1 MNPDLSYESSITD
14 ESKLVIELFK
24 NCEEGQAL
32 NLKKDLENCF
42 SSPKLDTATRRCI
55 KKATTNRR
63 TYSECVNLLLVCV
76 DVNYRNLNFDN
87 STLFMFACSEGNY
100 FIIEQIS
107 NFDFSQNSFKPDQ
120 KLNLNLKDNN
130 QRSFLHYLLTSQIQE
145 DDAYEII
152 SRFVSDSDY
161 KTRYINQEE
170 NIYYTNSNLNFSAT
184 KKFNFE
190 INVKEVFN
198 NADVLGNTPL
208 SITLSKGWYKLSK
221 YILMIAEERYL
232 NKVDLNN
239 YIHCAV
245 FGKSLNCL
253 NLILKE
259 SSLDD
264 VRQKNKDSFNPSE
277 LAKKL
282 EMYYFSKIIDNFE
295 EHCHNSNYFNIFSD
309 KAIIFPDKIFEK
321 FIQEDYNETLFL
333 LGQLSTLKSIKE
345 QPNLSL
351 EWNVILTKFYL
362 NLEKESSES
371 SRKDSFKISPESIL
385 TKFLDT
391 KDRNYNRK
399 NEKKNFL
406 QIMSDFFN
414 LINVKNTPA
423 NNYNNN
429 DVFDLLM
436 LNKGIYYFKIGDD
449 NQTIRIFWDYYK
461 HYLDY
466 KDCKYYKW
474 IVYVNTTFIIIE
486 IFIKKKFFSL
496 VGMAI
501 KKLEEFLFT
510 RNHDKKDYP
519 IDQHILLT
527 TGYLDSKEI
536 INNYTD
542 TWDESF
548 CLLNLYK
555 AMKNLDLFNI
565 QETKICFKEYKKLY
579 DKCSYKGINQIF
591 DSLRNFYISLKIKTF
606 YLEDNKDKFFRN
618 LNKIHQLTKI
628 ENINLTINDKKI
640 NRNYRVD
647 PYILFYLNSMGIMY
661 LKQKRYT
668 SAEYFF
674 KLCIEH
680 FKKIWATISKLQFDY
695 SIKLTDIYLIKY
707 NLGLC
712 YFFQKKYDKAYKIF
726 KEIIN
731 KKNIIN
737 HVFVW
742 YRIGLCLLEIELN
755 ELRKLR
761 EKNTVSEFISKT
773 YGYDASA
780 NPNNLN
786 NLSKNCI
793 KNSSA
798 NSNKNKKLKSS
809 NLNSSNPSNSHSIKN
824 NNSPSKTNKEKDE
837 SWDAIKYLNENLK
850 DTIGITNLDEKAES
864 VVNHINQMNEDLE
877 FNQHV
882 NINRRRII
890 LQNNILSEINYE
902 NLYDN
907 SRTKFENNEDLN
919 NSQSN
924 NENEENNEYNSDYNE
939 EDYNHNVINL
949 NRILKLSECIYCF
962 KKVISFFK
970 IKDNFSKEF
979 INLNIESEELI
990 GFFNNKDREKENKR
1004 SNNYTNAAGDL
1015 IQETNKNELI
1025 MDQKKNILPKSFN
1038 SLMNN
1043 TYLTLIFTLILDK
1056 NWVGALAVCQEYE
1069 RIDYL
1074 KKDKDIKIKL
1084 NNFIVEIYINLNQT
1098 ERALEII
1105 RIDLKN
1111 NNNLLNEKTNFY
1123 SSSHNNL
1130 HNEIQF
1136 KMMLYNNMMKMHLV
1150 NNNIQE
1156 AESCLTNILE
1166 AFNIQS
1172 IYDVPSFI
1180 TNTIIYLN
1188 LIKGNNQ
1195 IVLNLLK
1202 FKRINTN
1209 NMNLIPNA
1217 PLKSEKTKKT

>member
-1 MNPDLSYESSITD
+1 MNPDLSYESNITD

-76 DVNYRNLNFDN
+76 DVNYRNPNFEN

-120 KLNLNLKDNN
+120 KLNLNIKDHN
-130 QRSFLHYLLTSQIQE
+130 QRNFMHYLLTSHIQE

-161 KTRYINQEE
+161 KTRYINQED

-184 KKFNFE
+184 KKYNYD

-208 SITLSKGWYKLSK
+208 SITLSKGWYKLSR
-221 YILMIAEERYL
+221 YILMIADERYL

-239 YIHCAV
+239 YIHYAI

-264 VRQKNKDSFNPSE
+264 VRQKNKDGYNPSE
-277 LAKKL
+277 LAKKI
-282 EMYYFSKIIDNFE
+282 EMFYFSKIIENFE

-309 KAIIFPDKIFEK
+309 KLIISPDKIFEK
-321 FIQEDYNETLFL
+321 LVQEDYNETLFL
-333 LGQLSTLKSIKE
+333 LGQLSTIKSIKE

-351 EWNVILTKFYL
+351 EWNILLTKFYL
-362 NLEKESSES
+362 NLENESSES
-371 SRKDSFKISPESIL
+371 IRKDSFKISPESIL

-399 NEKKNFL
+399 NEKRNFL
-406 QIMSDFFN
+406 QIMADFFN
-414 LINVKNTPA
+414 LISVKNTPA

-429 DVFDLLM
+429 DVFDILM

-449 NQTIRIFWDYYK
+449 NQTIKIFWDYYK

-474 IVYVNTTFIIIE
+474 IVYVNITFIIIE

-496 VGMAI
+496 VEMVI

-510 RNHDKKDYP
+510 HYHDKKDYQ

-527 TGYLDSKEI
+527 AGYLDSKEI

-555 AMKNLDLFNI
+555 AMKYLDEFNI
-565 QETKICFKEYKKLY
+565 KETKICYKEYKKLY
-579 DKCSYKGINQIF
+579 DKCHYKGMNTIF
-591 DSLRNFYISLKIKTF
+591 ETLRNFYISLKTKTY

-647 PYILFYLNSMGIMY
+647 SYILFYLNSIGIMY
-661 LKQKRYT
+661 LKQKKYT

-680 FKKIWATISKLQFDY
+680 FKKIWATISKLRFDY

-707 NLGLC
+707 NLALC
-712 YFFQKKYDKAYKIF
+712 YFYQKKYEQAYHIF

-755 ELRKLR
+755 ELQKLR
-761 EKNTVSEFISKT
+761 EKNTISQYISKT
-773 YGYDASA
+773 YGYDIST
-780 NPNNLN
+780 NPKNLN
-786 NLSKNCI
+786 NSSNNSIKKSSTGFKKNKKIKASK
-793 KNSSA
+793 KNSSDPS
-798 NSNKNKKLKSS
+798 NNQSNKNY
-809 NLNSSNPSNSHSIKN
+809 
-824 NNSPSKTNKEKDE
+824 NSPSKTNTLKDE
-837 SWDAIKYLNENLK
+837 NWDAIKYLNDNLK

-864 VVNHINQMNEDLE
+864 LVNHINQMNEDISL
-877 FNQHV
+877 NQYI
-882 NINRRRII
+882 NMNRRRII
-890 LQNNILSEINYE
+890 LQNNIVSEISDENFNNNSDSFNNENSENLNNSHSYNYE
-902 NLYDN
+902 N
-907 SRTKFENNEDLN
+907 NNDYH
-919 NSQSN
+919 SDC
-924 NENEENNEYNSDYNE
+924 NEN
-939 EDYNHNVINL
+939 
-949 NRILKLSECIYCF
+949 
-962 KKVISFFK
+962 
-970 IKDNFSKEF
+970 
-979 INLNIESEELI
+979 
-990 GFFNNKDREKENKR
+990 GFFNNKDIESDNKR
-1004 SNNYTNAAGDL
+1004 SSFNTNAAGDV
-1015 IQETNKNELI
+1015 IQDINKNDVI
-1025 MDQKKNILPKSFN
+1025 FDQKNNILSRSFN
-1038 SLMNN
+1038 SIMNN
-1043 TYLTLIFTLILDK
+1043 TYLNLIFTLILDK
-1056 NWVGALAVCQEYE
+1056 NWVGALAISQEYD

-1074 KKDKDIKIKL
+1074 KKDKDIKMKL
-1084 NNFIVEIYINLNQT
+1084 NNFLVEIYVNLNQK
-1098 ERALEII
+1098 ERAIEII
-1105 RIDLKN
+1105 RGDLKN
-1111 NNNLLNEKTNFY
+1111 NSHLLNEKSNFY
-1123 SSSHNNL
+1123 SSSHNNI
-1130 HNEIQF
+1130 HNEIQV
-1136 KMMLYNNMMKMHLV
+1136 KMMLYSNIIRMHLI
-1150 NNNIQE
+1150 NDNILE
-1156 AESCLTNILE
+1156 AESCLTNLME
-1166 AFNIQS
+1166 AFDIKS

-1180 TNTIIYLN
+1180 INSIIYLN
-1188 LIKGNNQ
+1188 LLKGNNN

-1202 FKRINTN
+1202 FKRVNTN
-1209 NMNLIPNA
+1209 NLNPFPKCSIKNE
-1217 PLKSEKTKKT
+1217 KSKKS